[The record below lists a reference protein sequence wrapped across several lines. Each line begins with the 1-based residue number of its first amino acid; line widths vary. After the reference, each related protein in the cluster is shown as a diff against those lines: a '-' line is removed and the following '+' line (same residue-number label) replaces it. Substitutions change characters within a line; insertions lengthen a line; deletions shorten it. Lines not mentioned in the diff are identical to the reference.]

1 MKPRKLWIASLLVLA
16 LLISAC
22 APAAEVPT
30 DTQPPQSTSEPY
42 PVDETPSETESP
54 EDAYP
59 IDETPTQLDYS
70 DIIGGAAYITSPRAD
85 FDDIED
91 HAEDMNEFAVELY
104 RQLASEDGNLVF
116 SPYGIYQA
124 FMMVYAGADGETRAQ
139 IADVLDFGDDVDDFD
154 DSIEDVHDNM
164 NALNILLTTPP
175 AVLEDDAQPLEINIA
190 NALWLQDNFEV
201 KQDFLDLLSAN
212 YNAGLKLVDFSDAEA
227 ARQAI
232 NLWVAAQT
240 NDKIRDLI
248 PEGVLN
254 ELTRLVITNA
264 VYFKGAWQNQFNPD
278 NTSSQSFNLLDG
290 TVADVEMMHHS
301 FTGAALITDDF
312 QAVKLPYEGGNF
324 ALAAIMPTG
333 DFSRFESE
341 LVGDDDIEDILDE
354 FQGLFGEVTLAMPKF
369 QAESSFNLS
378 EKLRDLG
385 MVRAFD
391 PQAAEFTRI
400 TDETE
405 LYITD
410 VLHKAFI
417 DVNEEGTEAAAATA
431 VIVGTTSMPADAWEI
446 TLDRPF
452 IYVIYETT
460 TNAIV
465 FMGRVVA
472 P

>member
-1 MKPRKLWIASLLVLA
+1 MKPQKLWIASLLVVA

-22 APAAEVPT
+22 APAAELPT
-30 DTQPPQSTSEPY
+30 NTQPPQSTSEPY
-42 PVDETPSETESP
+42 PLDETPVETESP
-54 EDAYP
+54 GDAYP
-59 IDETPTQLDYS
+59 IDETPIKSDDN

-91 HAEDMNEFAVELY
+91 HAEDMNEFAVDLY
-104 RQLASEDGNLVF
+104 RQLASEDGNLIF

-139 IADVLDFGDDVDDFD
+139 IADVLDFDDDDNFD
-154 DSIEDVHDNM
+154 DVHDTM
-164 NALNILLTTPP
+164 NALNVLLTTPL
-175 AVLEDDAQPLEINIA
+175 AILEDDAQPLEINIA
-190 NALWLQDNFEV
+190 NALWLQDDFEV
-201 KQDFLDLLSAN
+201 NQDFLDILSAN
-212 YNAGLKLVDFSDAEA
+212 YNAGMKLVDFSDADA

-248 PEGVLN
+248 PEGVLD

-264 VYFKGAWQNQFNPD
+264 VYFKGAWQNQFNPA
-278 NTSSQSFNLLDG
+278 NTKSQSFNLLDG
-290 TVADVEMMHHS
+290 TVVDVEMMHHS
-301 FTGAALITDDF
+301 FTGAALISDDF

-333 DFSRFESE
+333 DFGRFENE
-341 LVGDDDIEDILDE
+341 LVGDDDIEDILEE
-354 FQGLFGEVTLAMPKF
+354 FQGLFGQVTLAMPKF

-378 EKLRDLG
+378 EKLRNLG

-391 PQAAEFTRI
+391 SQTAEFTRI
-400 TDETE
+400 AYETD

-446 TLDRPF
+446 TLDHPF

-465 FMGRVVA
+465 FMGRVAA